1 MLLTQMT
8 NGAVTLGDQVIH
20 LTYKKLLSVTGVNLK
35 YEDYFT
41 LIQFLPKTN
50 TVITIIKIITKI
62 IISLR
67 IRKNVQSPYRFE
79 LF

>member
-1 MLLTQMT
+1 MT

-35 YEDYFT
+35 DEDYFT

-50 TVITIIKIITKI
+50 TVITIIKIIIKI

-67 IRKNVQSPYRFE
+67 ISKKCSVILQI
-79 LF
+79 